1 MTTVNA
7 QYTQEQ
13 LELHAHIKAQN
24 EAFIARCKAEG
35 STFYMHPTDDL
46 DCWVNMGINN
56 IAQYEHMQA
65 VSLFS
70 DMYKDV
76 VGIRPRWNF
85 DNMTTEEINHEI
97 DLLVKRSDQ
106 EEAWKA
112 EQKAIEESY
121 LAECKKANEYKP
133 NLLFAGLKDLLS

>member
-1 MTTVNA
+1 MTKV
-7 QYTQEQ
+7 YTQEQ

-35 STFYMHPTDDL
+35 STFFMHPTDDL
-46 DCWVNMGINN
+46 DHWVDMGINN

-76 VGIRPRWNF
+76 VGIRPRHYDF
-85 DNMTTEEINHEI
+85 SAMTLEEINHEI
-97 DLLVKRSDQ
+97 DQLTKQMDQ
-106 EEAWKA
+106 QEAWEA
-112 EQKAIEESY
+112 EQKAIEASY
-121 LAECKKANEYKP
+121 VAERKQANAYKP